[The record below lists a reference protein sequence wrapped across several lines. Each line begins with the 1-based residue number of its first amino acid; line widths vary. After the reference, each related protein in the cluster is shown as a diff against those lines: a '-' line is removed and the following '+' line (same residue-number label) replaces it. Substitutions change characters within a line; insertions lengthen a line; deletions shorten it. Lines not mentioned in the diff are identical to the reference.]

1 MKERMQTNILGLLDT
16 KNSILE
22 LEIDTVYIGNKRF
35 LNFNVEANIIP
46 NRHKEPIS
54 LIEKFAL
61 RMYID
66 ETLLEQKE
74 YEVDLLDGGS
84 FNLDTDLE
92 LTNTQYETRLIKLE
106 LVDLSGNNINY
117 TAIRESINIEPIKES
132 KTYIIL
138 NHSIDNDNHNFS
150 FRTNSPVNRIFM
162 KINNNSWKEVFKD
175 FSIKNDDLEG
185 KVNYIQLYTTDKEN
199 TKIYSN
205 MIKFNKIE
213 SPE

>member
-35 LNFNVEANIIP
+35 LNFNAEANIIP

-106 LVDLSGNNINY
+106 LVDLSGNNI
-117 TAIRESINIEPIKES
+117 KEMAPLFDVS
-132 KTYIIL
+132 VI
-138 NHSIDNDNHNFS
+138 S
-150 FRTNSPVNRIFM
+150 
-162 KINNNSWKEVFKD
+162 
-175 FSIKNDDLEG
+175 
-185 KVNYIQLYTTDKEN
+185 
-199 TKIYSN
+199 
-205 MIKFNKIE
+205 
-213 SPE
+213 